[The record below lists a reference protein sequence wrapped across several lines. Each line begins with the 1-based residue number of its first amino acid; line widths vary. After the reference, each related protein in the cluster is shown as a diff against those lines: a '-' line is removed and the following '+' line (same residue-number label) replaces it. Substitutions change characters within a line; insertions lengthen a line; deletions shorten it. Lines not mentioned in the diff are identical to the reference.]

1 MLGVI
6 IHSHCVRVGAR
17 VRTDIFV
24 VISTVTDTYDE
35 NTQLNPVKPVP
46 GQNLG
51 PIIRS
56 CPQAQKKVHIGT
68 YRRDHKKAATITR
81 GEPLSGGRPNYH
93 DDGRRSLKT

>member
-17 VRTDIFV
+17 VRIDIFV

-56 CPQAQKKVHIGT
+56 CPLVQKRTPSAG
-68 YRRDHKKAATITR
+68 DALLKKR
-81 GEPLSGGRPNYH
+81 PHRHLSARP
-93 DDGRRSLKT
+93 

>member
-17 VRTDIFV
+17 VRIDIFV
-24 VISTVTDTYDE
+24 VISTVHDTYDE
-35 NTQLNPVKPVP
+35 NTQLNPVKPMP

-56 CPQAQKKVHIGT
+56 CPLVQKKRNLSAGDAIL
-68 YRRDHKKAATITR
+68 KKR
-81 GEPLSGGRPNYH
+81 PHRHLSA
-93 DDGRRSLKT
+93 